1 MNNLVALNIIIC
13 DILTNSTIFFVHFS
27 TCQIFRR
34 AAASVPLRPATPS
47 APHRYEKFSAAKISA
62 FSGRDKCFIT
72 RSAATSAPPSARF
85 SSSAFDHIMLLL
97 PYSALPESLPPF
109 RPSSRIAVRIS
120 CRSPRCQARIPAV
133 NINKTGSP
141 SSSLHKQTHHRIIS
155 ITAGQP
161 KQPEKPRQL
170 PSLRSL
176 GNIKKKLTSEP
187 IWP

>member
-1 MNNLVALNIIIC
+1 M
-13 DILTNSTIFFVHFS
+13 F
-27 TCQIFRR
+27 
-34 AAASVPLRPATPS
+34 
-47 APHRYEKFSAAKISA
+47 
-62 FSGRDKCFIT
+62 
-72 RSAATSAPPSARF
+72 
-85 SSSAFDHIMLLL
+85 LL

-161 KQPEKPRQL
+161 KQPEKTAAAAKPPQSRKY
-170 PSLRSL
+170 
-176 GNIKKKLTSEP
+176 KKKN
-187 IWP
+187 

>member
-1 MNNLVALNIIIC
+1 
-13 DILTNSTIFFVHFS
+13 
-27 TCQIFRR
+27 
-34 AAASVPLRPATPS
+34 
-47 APHRYEKFSAAKISA
+47 
-62 FSGRDKCFIT
+62 
-72 RSAATSAPPSARF
+72 
-85 SSSAFDHIMLLL
+85 MLLL

-176 GNIKKKLTSEP
+176 GNIKKKLTSVP
-187 IWP
+187 FSPRHLLRAPRHIGIFFAPFSPYLPLAAAFRIISPFCCKKNRDFADLTLDKRDSADYLFKRLQFFAGLYYV